1 MAQETPGT
9 DIALNM
15 TWLRRYARLMDSSIR
30 LPFGARIGLDSVIGL
45 VPGLGDIAGAIFSSV
60 ILIHA
65 WRGGVSLPVML
76 RLLANVLLEV
86 VVGSVPVIG
95 DLFDMAFKANER
107 NVRIL
112 ERYAANPGRVKARSL
127 AAVWLLIAFLLA
139 LLVGLCLA
147 IVAMLQGLFMLL

>member
-1 MAQETPGT
+1 MVQETPGT
-9 DIALNM
+9 EIALNM

-45 VPGLGDIAGAIFSSV
+45 IPGLGDIAGAVFSSV

-76 RLLANVLLEV
+76 RLLANVLLET
-86 VVGSVPVIG
+86 VVGSVPIIG
-95 DLFDMAFKANER
+95 DVFDMAFKANER

-112 ERYAANPGRVKARSL
+112 EHYAENPRRVKARSL

-139 LLVGLCLA
+139 LFIGLCVL
-147 IVAMLQGLFMLL
+147 IVAFLQWLFMLL